1 MHAGL
6 MKSMPSIP
14 EIESDDVKY
23 LTEGGQLR
31 RRSPMIESVTEW
43 YLRHTQIDA
52 LIHRHKR
59 KQMPAPTAP

>member
-59 KQMPAPTAP
+59 TQMPAPTAP